1 MKFQSLIVLFVFFT
15 VASCKSID
23 PNRSFSSGDTV
34 SVPKAHSSIN
44 VPLEIPLSYLETQLN
59 QGLKDLLYAEKGL
72 PVGNDFLADIQIFR
86 TGKIGLSAQGTNSL
100 KIKLP
105 LRLEGN
111 LDFQKKLFGQMIST
125 SIPYNE
131 SLAPEISFSPEIG
144 EDWEVNLNNIR
155 IESWGRSMKYQ
166 LLGYEVDLD
175 PIVRPRIEKILN
187 SQLNAGGASGISLKN
202 LINNTW
208 EAFAKPLKIERG
220 AVDLFIYT
228 IPQQIKINNQITSDQ
243 KLKLNIGLEGEVV
256 TQVGEKPD
264 IRPGPPPALGPSN
277 DTINQ
282 IDLTLPL
289 TVSYKSIDQFL
300 TQELVDKPIK
310 LKNNNLLIP
319 NQINTQSYGEKAL
332 VKVEFTLKRGAKK
345 DLKGELNLVGRP
357 AYDRESMSIV
367 FEDVDFDIST
377 KNILAS
383 ISIWFKRGQ
392 IRDGIKK
399 HAVYPIEDYVA
410 GARAELQNLG
420 GISTGLGTFQVVNP
434 QLDVQG
440 IYVTPEDIQIFL
452 QATGKVDSSL

>member
-208 EAFAKPLKIERG
+208 EAF
-220 AVDLFIYT
+220 
-228 IPQQIKINNQITSDQ
+228 
-243 KLKLNIGLEGEVV
+243 
-256 TQVGEKPD
+256 
-264 IRPGPPPALGPSN
+264 
-277 DTINQ
+277 
-282 IDLTLPL
+282 
-289 TVSYKSIDQFL
+289 
-300 TQELVDKPIK
+300 
-310 LKNNNLLIP
+310 
-319 NQINTQSYGEKAL
+319 
-332 VKVEFTLKRGAKK
+332 
-345 DLKGELNLVGRP
+345 
-357 AYDRESMSIV
+357 
-367 FEDVDFDIST
+367 
-377 KNILAS
+377 
-383 ISIWFKRGQ
+383 
-392 IRDGIKK
+392 
-399 HAVYPIEDYVA
+399 
-410 GARAELQNLG
+410 
-420 GISTGLGTFQVVNP
+420 
-434 QLDVQG
+434 
-440 IYVTPEDIQIFL
+440 
-452 QATGKVDSSL
+452 